1 MRQQLRQRPT
11 APQEQRE
18 KIQYSRR
25 NDYREEAQAYFEHL
39 IAEVNE
45 ASDWKWT
52 FKPQGTKYAQDLA
65 DESLAAEPAVEEVV
79 IELDLLP
86 VLSPSCPRPYDT
98 DERASSPLAED
109 VYARGMQVLKERA
122 PALGLMSVDD
132 LKATRRV
139 LSGGSAEEVK
149 LSKVLKDVLRSYDKS
164 DHLGGPAE
172 QLEVQP
178 VIQPLLSTL
187 TDTETLNVCPTN
199 PSKIQYS
206 VDDGS
211 NDGGYVVDGN
221 QWGQGE
227 NEGSEESDKEVDE
240 EKQWHQGY
248 GDEKKEKEEEEE
260 EEPLLRRDRGVAI
273 ASFAVE
279 EEPTADYSNYSGHA
293 GDESNS
299 DSDHDKSNNNN
310 ISNNSNSNSKLI
322 QLIKAGMKYFS
333 QVHVRSNW
341 FRESYNVFPKEI
353 YYLTTPPRGQ
363 RLAAQVPWRCQRRR
377 SIQHLQLTRQFW
389 KYLVRNEK
397 SQFKF

>member
-18 KIQYSRR
+18 RIQYSRR

-39 IAEVNE
+39 IAE
-45 ASDWKWT
+45 
-52 FKPQGTKYAQDLA
+52 GTKDAQDLA

-86 VLSPSCPRPYDT
+86 VSSPSCPQPYDT
-98 DERASSPLAED
+98 DERAS
-109 VYARGMQVLKERA
+109 MQILKERA

-132 LKATRRV
+132 FKATRRV

-164 DHLGGPAE
+164 DHLGGPVE

-178 VIQPLLSTL
+178 AIQPLLSTL
-187 TDTETLNVCPTN
+187 TDSEILNVCPTN
-199 PSKIQYS
+199 PSKTQYS
-206 VDDGS
+206 VDNDS

-227 NEGSEESDKEVDE
+227 NEGSEESDEEVDE
-240 EKQWHQGY
+240 EKQWVEKELFERQRQGY
-248 GDEKKEKEEEEE
+248 GDEEEEKEE
-260 EEPLLRRDRGVAI
+260 EEPLLRRDRGVGI

-310 ISNNSNSNSKLI
+310 ISNNNSNSSK
-322 QLIKAGMKYFS
+322 
-333 QVHVRSNW
+333 
-341 FRESYNVFPKEI
+341 
-353 YYLTTPPRGQ
+353 
-363 RLAAQVPWRCQRRR
+363 
-377 SIQHLQLTRQFW
+377 
-389 KYLVRNEK
+389 
-397 SQFKF
+397 